1 MTTDDWLD
9 AWMNPGG
16 PEPEP
21 DEDHAMWLT
30 PASGW
35 SWDADSLMMG
45 EYVGYP
51 LYLRVRDRLQ
61 HLRVPTAAHNRIIQ
75 ELIDVHDVSALD
87 HGEARSTLVVW
98 DVDTAV
104 VPMEILDSSEFA
116 TITGVAA
123 EEEQ

>member
-1 MTTDDWLD
+1 
-9 AWMNPGG
+9 MNPGG

-30 PASGW
+30 PVSGW